1 MEPRVMRLV
10 REMAETGER
19 RAACAAPV
27 VIRHAAAAAMAR
39 TIRNARIFRSSSQ
52 RPAARRGRVRSF
64 EAARSTDA
72 RRREGG
78 TSGDGF
84 LRRTSA
90 PPIPRPRAH
99 PIRSDRIGCAL
110 RIFSFERILIDRPIP
125 FDRKAL

>member
-1 MEPRVMRLV
+1 
-10 REMAETGER
+10 MAEAGER

-90 PPIPRPRAH
+90 PPYPATESA
-99 PIRSDRIGCAL
+99 IRSDPIGSDAL
-110 RIFSFERILIDRPIP
+110 SEFFRSSEF
-125 FDRKAL
+125 